1 MSRGRKNELHTVAVR
16 RLRDCLV
23 RLHIRTDPY
32 VNDAPVVVSGA
43 KQVSL
48 DDVRVAISRAGTRLG
63 WQMVAVENGVI
74 NARLNLRAHAAVVD
88 VRYSVKSYSIVYK
101 DSTNLDY
108 RGGHI
113 HKNYN
118 GWIQNLD
125 REIRNELLLL

>member
-1 MSRGRKNELHTVAVR
+1 MNCTRLLFAACVIVLCGCTSAPIHTV
-16 RLRDCLV
+16 
-23 RLHIRTDPY
+23 
-32 VNDAPVVVSGA
+32 NDSPVVVSGA
-43 KQVSL
+43 KPVSL

-74 NARLNLRAHAAVVD
+74 NARLNLRAHAAAVD
-88 VRYSVKSYSIVYK
+88 VRYSVKSYSIVYR

-108 RGGHI
+108 RGGQI